1 MKNSHLNLRLQIIFW
16 IILILGLIGFIGNG
30 KKPQTGCPLINKIN
44 RDNNMIENSKFDIEA
59 FVGKKEKNYLTL
71 RKSTKVEVY
80 EMDEK

>member
-1 MKNSHLNLRLQIIFW
+1 MSPLHLETLLAKQHH
-16 IILILGLIGFIGNG
+16 
-30 KKPQTGCPLINKIN
+30 Q
-44 RDNNMIENSKFDIEA
+44 FDIEA